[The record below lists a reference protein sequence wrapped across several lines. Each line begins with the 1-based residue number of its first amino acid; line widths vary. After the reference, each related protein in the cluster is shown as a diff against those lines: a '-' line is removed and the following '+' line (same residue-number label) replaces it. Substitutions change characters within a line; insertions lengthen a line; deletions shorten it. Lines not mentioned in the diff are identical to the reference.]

1 MLYSTILAGGSGTR
15 LWPLSR
21 AGEPKFLHPLTGT
34 KRSLLQATAD
44 RIGPLSDADH
54 IYVVTGTAHEAAIR
68 SQLPE
73 LPAGNILVEPSPR
86 DSCAAVSLAC
96 AVLARRDPNAI
107 MAVFSADHLIGDEE
121 RFRQVIQQAAA
132 TAQDGY
138 LTTVGIRP
146 AHAEVRFGYLKVGEP
161 LAGGARTVA
170 NFKEKPTREVAE
182 GYVESGQ
189 YLWNAGIFAF
199 AVGAFLDELARQ
211 LPHLSAGI
219 ARIADAWDG
228 PGRDAALAEV
238 WPGLEKIS
246 VDYGVLEGA
255 AVAGKVAT
263 VPADMPWSDVGDFDA
278 LGESLPTDESGNL
291 LITSLAEVV
300 ARDVKDAVIVS
311 TTDRVVAVIGLDN
324 VVVVDTSDAMLVC
337 ARSRA
342 QEVKQVVEE
351 LHGRGQHD
359 RL

>member
-21 AGEPKFLHPLTGT
+21 ACEPKFLHPLTGT
-34 KRSLLQATAD
+34 ERSLLQATAD
-44 RIGPLSDADH
+44 RIKQLSAADRT
-54 IYVVTGTAHEAAIR
+54 YVVTGTAHAEAIR

-96 AVLARRDPNAI
+96 AVLARRDPDAV
-107 MAVFSADHLIGDEE
+107 MAVFSADHLIGDEQQ
-121 RFRQVIQQAAA
+121 FADVIRQAEA
-132 TAQDGY
+132 TARDGY

-146 AHAEVRFGYLKVGEP
+146 QHAEVRFGYLMVGEP
-161 LAGGARTVA
+161 LADGARTVA
-170 NFKEKPTREVAE
+170 KFKEKPTREAATR
-182 GYVESGQ
+182 YLESGQ
-189 YLWNAGIFAF
+189 YLWNAGIFVFGAR
-199 AVGAFLDELARQ
+199 AFLAELARQ
-211 LPHLSAGI
+211 LPHLSTGI
-219 ARIADAWDG
+219 ARIADAWDS
-228 PGRDAALAEV
+228 PGRDDVLAEV

-255 AVAGKVAT
+255 AAAGKVAT
-263 VPADMPWSDVGDFDA
+263 VPADMPWSDVGDFDS
-278 LGESLPTDESGNL
+278 LGESLPTDDSGNL
-291 LITSLAEVV
+291 VIAPQAEVV
-300 ARDVKDAVIVS
+300 TRDVKDAVVVS

-324 VVVVDTSDAMLVC
+324 VVVVDTADATLVC

-351 LHGRGQHD
+351 LHDRGQHA